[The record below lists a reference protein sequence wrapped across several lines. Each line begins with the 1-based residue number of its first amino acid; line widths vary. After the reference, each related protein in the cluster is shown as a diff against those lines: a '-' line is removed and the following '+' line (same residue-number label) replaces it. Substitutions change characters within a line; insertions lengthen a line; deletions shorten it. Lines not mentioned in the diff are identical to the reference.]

1 MENEEDISSVIL
13 NQTEPSYLQG
23 ENLGSN
29 SSLLLSKMNAI
40 EFKNSVNNTIEN
52 PQRSFKES
60 DAENQAIHS
69 INHFADRIIIADSPK
84 TSLNKVTHFFFFF
97 FYNLSFY
104 SSYYT
109 KKT

>member
-69 INHFADRIIIADSPK
+69 IKHFAVPRGGWVPCEMPR
-84 TSLNKVTHFFFFF
+84 
-97 FYNLSFY
+97 
-104 SSYYT
+104 
-109 KKT
+109 